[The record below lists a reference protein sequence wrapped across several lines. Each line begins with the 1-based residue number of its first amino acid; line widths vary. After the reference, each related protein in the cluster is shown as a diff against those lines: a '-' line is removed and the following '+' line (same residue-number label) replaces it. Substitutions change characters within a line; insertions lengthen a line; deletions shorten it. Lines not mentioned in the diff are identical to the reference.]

1 MVRRLYRVDVRMAV
15 PDIFDEIQEDLR
27 ADRVRGLLKR
37 FGGLFV
43 AALLL
48 VLAGVGVYEA
58 WLQVRN
64 RTAQREAVSFFAA
77 QTLADGPQAGRTA
90 ALPAFA
96 KIAGEAGP
104 GYRTLARL
112 REASIKADTG
122 DAVGA
127 AALWNEV
134 AADGSADQLLRDLAT
149 LQWALHQVDDG
160 DPVQTMARLQPLT
173 TAGNPW
179 RALAMEAQA
188 MLALRQGK
196 TDTARD
202 TLKAL
207 ASDTTA
213 PDGVRGRAG
222 GLLQRLGS

>member
-1 MVRRLYRVDVRMAV
+1 MAV

-27 ADRVRGLLKR
+27 AERAHGLLKR
-37 FGGLFV
+37 FGGLLI
-43 AALLL
+43 AAMLL
-48 VLAGVGVYEA
+48 VLAGVGGYEVWKSYRA
-58 WLQVRN
+58 RN
-64 RTAQREAVSFFAA
+64 AQREATSFLAA
-77 QTLADGPQAGRTA
+77 QALADGAPAGRAA

-96 KIAGEAGP
+96 QIASDAGP

-112 REASIKADTG
+112 RAAAIKADTG
-122 DAVGA
+122 DAAGA

-134 AADGSADQLLRDLAT
+134 AADGSADQLLRDLAS
-149 LQWALHQVDDG
+149 LQEALHQIETG
-160 DPVQTMARLQPLT
+160 DPTVVAARLQPLT

-179 RALAMEAQA
+179 RPMAMEAQA
-188 MLALRQGK
+188 LLALRQGQ
-196 TDTARD
+196 TEAARD

-207 ASDTTA
+207 SADTTA